1 MISGIQS
8 LLQRSLRRRCG
19 CLAAL
24 CLALTAGC
32 GDDKKA
38 AAKPDSKPAASAS
51 KTNAPAA
58 AKNAPEADSLP
69 EKSIFVADLPDGRDP
84 FFPKSARRAT
94 AQKSQP
100 GAGQE
105 QEAERPV
112 LPASSYMRLSGI
124 WPSKIRP
131 LAMINKTSF
140 APGETG
146 DVTITLPNQ
155 KGRADRK
162 IRIKCLEIRSNSV
175 LISVE
180 GEPGVKELR
189 IPDGL

>member
-8 LLQRSLRRRCG
+8 LLRRSLRQRCG
-19 CLAAL
+19 CLAVL
-24 CLALTAGC
+24 CLALASGC
-32 GDDKKA
+32 SDGKKTV
-38 AAKPDSKPAASAS
+38 AKPDSNPAASTA

-58 AKNAPEADSLP
+58 DKGATETGSLQQ
-69 EKSIFVADLPDGRDP
+69 KSIFVAGLSDGRDP
-84 FFPKSARRAT
+84 FFPNSARRPT

-100 GAGQE
+100 GVRQE
-105 QEAERPV
+105 QVVEQPT

-124 WPSKIRP
+124 WPSKTRP

-146 DVTITLPNQ
+146 EVTITLPGQ

-162 IRIKCLEIRSNSV
+162 IRVKCLEIRSDTV